1 MKDNSLLQLR
11 GKIVAKYG
19 TIDNFSSA
27 IGMSPVQVS
36 KKLNQKAGFSKEDIE
51 KWCKILDIAPEDV
64 GECFFML
71 EK

>member
-19 TIDNFSSA
+19 TIKNFANQIGLSA
-27 IGMSPVQVS
+27 VQVS
-36 KKLNQKAGFSKEDIE
+36 KKLNQRAGFSKEDIE
-51 KWCKILDIAPEDV
+51 KWCKALGIDSEDI

>member
-1 MKDNSLLQLR
+1 MKDNLLLQLK

-19 TIDNFSSA
+19 TLENFSNA
-27 IGMSPVQVS
+27 IGLSTVQVS

-51 KWCKILDIAPEDV
+51 KWCKALEIDSEDI

-71 EK
+71 